1 MKLTQYSD
9 LGLRLLMYLALRNG
23 ESVTIQ
29 EVSDRF
35 AVSKNHMV
43 KISHQLTKAGLVESI
58 RGRNG
63 GVRLALPAED
73 INVEQA
79 LRATEDNFDLVECF
93 SPTHNRCVISGVC
106 KLSGVLD
113 SARAAFFDVL
123 KQVSL
128 AELVTNSKALEKS
141 LLPYPRL
148 SNALGT
154 IPIKSS
160 PASKAAKPSSKKS
173 RQEPS

>member
-9 LGLRLLMYLALRNG
+9 LGLRLMMYLAHRYG
-23 ESVTIQ
+23 EPVTIQ

-43 KISHQLTKAGLVESI
+43 KISHQLTNSGLIEST

-63 GVRLALPAED
+63 GVSLARPPES
-73 INVEQA
+73 ISVEQV

-93 SPTHNRCVISGVC
+93 NASQNHCVLSDVC

-113 SARAAFFDVL
+113 TALAAFFSVL
-123 KQVSL
+123 RQSTL
-128 AELVTNSKALEKS
+128 ADLVKNRKAIERT
-141 LLPYPRL
+141 LLPLPREIFI
-148 SNALGT
+148 N
-154 IPIKSS
+154 
-160 PASKAAKPSSKKS
+160 S
-173 RQEPS
+173 RTPTRR

>member
-9 LGLRLLMYLALRNG
+9 LGLRLLMYLAHRYG

-43 KISHQLTKAGLVESI
+43 KISHQLTKSGLIEST

-63 GVRLALPAED
+63 GVRLALSPQDISVED
-73 INVEQA
+73 A

-93 SPTHNRCVISGVC
+93 NATQNHCVITEVC

-113 SARAAFFDVL
+113 NALAAFFAVL
-123 KQVSL
+123 RQTSL
-128 AELVTNSKALEKS
+128 ADLVKNGRVLEKAL
-141 LLPYPRL
+141 LPLPKEIFINSR
-148 SNALGT
+148 AIT
-154 IPIKSS
+154 
-160 PASKAAKPSSKKS
+160 PSRKK
-173 RQEPS
+173 